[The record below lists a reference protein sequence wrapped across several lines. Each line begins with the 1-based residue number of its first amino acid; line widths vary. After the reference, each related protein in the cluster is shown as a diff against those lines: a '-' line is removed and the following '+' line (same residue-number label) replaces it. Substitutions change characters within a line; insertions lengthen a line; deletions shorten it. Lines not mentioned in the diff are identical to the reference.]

1 LGRGLLVGTAPDTSR
16 YEIPRLWEIWSFGKV
31 CVASV
36 MILNVLWM
44 ALEARLDRRE
54 RRYQG
59 LLKIHVCSQHQRAG
73 ALADAMSKKSTDSRN
88 SLDLISNSFELCEF

>member
-1 LGRGLLVGTAPDTSR
+1 MGTAPDP

-59 LLKIHVCSQHQRAG
+59 LLKIHVFSQHQRAG
-73 ALADAMSKKSTDSRN
+73 ALADAMSKKSTYSRN